1 MVWMEVESSVLSAVA
16 YPQNE
21 HLLFVEFRSKEIYCY
36 FEVPP
41 ELYEE
46 LLRADSKGGYFN
58 GHIRNYFRDLHLEL
72 YRKATC
78 H

>member
-21 HLLFVEFRSKEIYCY
+21 RLVFVEFRSKEIYCY

-41 ELYEE
+41 EQYEE

-58 GHIRNYFRDLHLEL
+58 RHIRNYFRDQHLGL
-72 YRKATC
+72 YRKAP
-78 H
+78 